1 MPSADMSANFR
12 PASLHIGKWWIAMPT
27 RRSGS
32 STPSAASAAC
42 ASGHMPRLVPA
53 TGSSARCSC
62 SVTSKRSGSQSRG
75 QRETGDAAADD
86 ADGVHA

>member
-1 MPSADMSANFR
+1 MPSVDMSANLR
-12 PASLHIGKWWIAMPT
+12 PASLHIGKWSIGMPT

-42 ASGHMPRLVPA
+42 ASGHMARLVPA
-53 TGSSARCSC
+53 TGKLGPLLVQRHVEALG
-62 SVTSKRSGSQSRG
+62 VESRG
-75 QRETGDAAADD
+75 EREPGDAAADD